1 MDGRGRA
8 GETEV
13 AMVERATCLSMM
25 ININTRSRLFG
36 YARHLRGR
44 VVYKLLGDDSDSLV
58 DCEHHLWKL
67 AVALSSALFKK
78 YEIWSSLT
86 VVFLVLFG

>member
-1 MDGRGRA
+1 
-8 GETEV
+8 
-13 AMVERATCLSMM
+13 MVELS
-25 ININTRSRLFG
+25 IQ
-36 YARHLRGR
+36 
-44 VVYKLLGDDSDSLV
+44 KLLGDDSDSLV

-86 VVFLVLFG
+86 VVFWVNLYIIYAGSGRRLDGRDYCR